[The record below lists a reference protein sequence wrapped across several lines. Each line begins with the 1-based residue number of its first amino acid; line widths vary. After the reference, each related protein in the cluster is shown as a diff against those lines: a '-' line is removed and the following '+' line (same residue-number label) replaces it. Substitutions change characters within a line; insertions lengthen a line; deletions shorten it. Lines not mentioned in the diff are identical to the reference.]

1 VRLRV
6 RLQEVALGVPASA
19 SASVLYTGSH
29 ATNDVQRRDEG
40 AKKELAG
47 TRMRGEEVDVY

>member
-1 VRLRV
+1 V
-6 RLQEVALGVPASA
+6 RLQMRLRDVALRVP
-19 SASVLYTGSH
+19 ASVLYTGSH